1 MAKLTYED
9 KKEIIKLYN
18 EDKLGYGTI
27 AKKFNVSESVIRYL
41 VSKYNL
47 HGESILIKDRNK
59 VLSPDT
65 KLEIINRLKKGEP
78 QNRLIIEYCVTAKQI
93 HKWLKNYE
101 EFGYNGL
108 IYKPK
113 GKLPTMK
120 KEKKI
125 IDPNDKDAIIKE
137 KNQRILELEA
147 EVEALKK
154 LRALVLQRNKQQTKK
169 KQ

>member
-18 EDKLGYGTI
+18 EDHLGYGTI

-59 VLSPDT
+59 VLSLDT

-78 QNRLIIEYCVTAKQI
+78 QKWRPPFAVVHPAWIILAVRVC
-93 HKWLKNYE
+93 
-101 EFGYNGL
+101 
-108 IYKPK
+108 
-113 GKLPTMK
+113 
-120 KEKKI
+120 
-125 IDPNDKDAIIKE
+125 
-137 KNQRILELEA
+137 
-147 EVEALKK
+147 
-154 LRALVLQRNKQQTKK
+154 
-169 KQ
+169 